1 MRDHD
6 ISQRRACRLVGVD
19 PKTVRR
25 DRPPD
30 NPEIRAEMKAVAH
43 KRHRFGY
50 RRIGVMLERKGM
62 TMNHKKLYRLYT
74 EEKLGVRRRRGRKRA
89 RGSRTPMPVALRPGE
104 RWSLD
109 FLADTFGV
117 SRKFRILAVNDDC
130 CRENLCLMADT
141 SISGAR
147 VARELDALVRLYG
160 KPSCI
165 VSDNGTEF
173 TSRAI
178 LRWANDNGVDWHYID
193 PGKPQQNAFIES
205 FNGSLRDE
213 LLNEEWFNSLDDARR
228 KLALWRYDY
237 NNVRPHSSLGN
248 QTPAEARRALE
259 QFEGSAPAA
268 LARTGEEEYEI
279 QTRKLSL

>member
-30 NPEIRAEMKAVAH
+30 SAEIRKEMQEIAG
-43 KRHRFGY
+43 KRRRFGY
-50 RRIGVMLERKGM
+50 RRIGILLERKGM
-62 TMNHKKLYRLYT
+62 SMNHKKLYRIYR
-74 EEKLGVRRRRGRKRA
+74 EEGLSVKRRRGRKRA
-89 RGSRTPMPVALRPGE
+89 RGTRTPMPSAAGVNA

-109 FLADTFGV
+109 FVSDSFGA
-117 SRKFRILAVNDDC
+117 SRKFRILAVIDDYT
-130 CRENLCLMADT
+130 RECLCLVADT
-141 SISGAR
+141 SLSGAR
-147 VARELDALVRLYG
+147 VARELSALSRVYG
-160 KPSCI
+160 KPGCI

-178 LRWANDNGVDWHYID
+178 LKWSDENEVPWHYID

-213 LLNEEWFNSLDDARR
+213 LLNEEIFDSLDDARR

-237 NNVRPHSSLGN
+237 NTVRPHSSLGN
-248 QTPAEARRALE
+248 QTPQQARRALE
-259 QFEGSAPAA
+259 RFEGSSPGA
-268 LARTGEEEYEI
+268 LAPDEEPEY
-279 QTRKLSL
+279 QNPTCRLSL